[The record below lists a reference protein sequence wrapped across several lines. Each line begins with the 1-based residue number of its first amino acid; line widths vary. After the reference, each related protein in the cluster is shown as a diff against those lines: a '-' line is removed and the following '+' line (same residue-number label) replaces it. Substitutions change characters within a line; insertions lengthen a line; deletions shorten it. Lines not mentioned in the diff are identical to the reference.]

1 MYLIK
6 FVDYIWMKYFNL
18 QNIVMPS
25 ISLNKI
31 KNIGQY
37 KGKNLFLALVSKV
50 KYNKLIQAT
59 HPLYH
64 FIINL
69 QINIILH

>member
-1 MYLIK
+1 
-6 FVDYIWMKYFNL
+6 MKYFNL

-50 KYNKLIQAT
+50 KYYPLIQAT
-59 HPLYH
+59 HTLYH